1 MIGMAVV
8 GRLLRGCV
16 STPGLPAAA
25 SPRVR
30 PCWLS
35 SHGGQSFT
43 EYAVIMAVVVVV
55 AVTAVVQLGGAID
68 TVVVDTVAAFQA
80 VIAPLL

>member
-1 MIGMAVV
+1 M
-8 GRLLRGCV
+8 
-16 STPGLPAAA
+16 
-25 SPRVR
+25 
-30 PCWLS
+30 
-35 SHGGQSFT
+35 
-43 EYAVIMAVVVVV
+43 IMAVVVVV